1 MKITKQQFC
10 EVLDII
16 NHVTDDYISYNIKK
30 GNLKDTIVI
39 KYYDCYEDECETN
52 IYVFNGIIEN
62 PRIGELE
69 KDILETEEKLAKLK
83 GELAEL
89 KEEN

>member
-1 MKITKQQFC
+1 MKITKKQFC
-10 EVLDII
+10 EALDII
-16 NHVTDDYISYNIKK
+16 KLVTEDYIDYSIIK

-52 IYVFNGIIEN
+52 IYVFNGIVEN